1 VFKIENIK
9 RILKPYLVNL
19 LLLGIALII
28 YKNLSYYKSF
38 LYIETQTVLTL
49 IFFIY
54 AIFGLPYYF
63 LKRKYSDGD
72 STEKA
77 ILVLHIFTKILPS
90 RFSSS
95 KGERKGHIFDRET
108 KVALLSY
115 AVKFFFLPIM
125 INFFFTNFSS
135 LVRYSTQ
142 FTFTPPSST
151 ILFDQI
157 FNIIYNFI
165 FVLDTII
172 ASFAYAVEVPF
183 LKNRIK
189 SVDFTFFGWG
199 VCLATYP
206 PFNSTVAS
214 IIPLTTGPYAIITS
228 EVVLKIIRVL
238 TLISYG
244 VYVWATVALGVKF
257 SNLSNRG
264 IVSKGPYRFIRHPA
278 YAAKNF
284 AWWLEYLPSLSN
296 ISTAVFLLAWNFIYY
311 LRAVTEERHLMQ
323 DIDYQQYAKKVR
335 YRFIPFV
342 F

>member
-1 VFKIENIK
+1 MVIQNDIEKVI
-9 RILKPYLVNL
+9 KPYLINL
-19 LLLGIALII
+19 ILLGIALLI
-28 YKNLSYYKSF
+28 YKNLSWYKSF
-38 LYIETQTVLTL
+38 LYTETQFTLSL
-49 IFFIY
+49 IFIIY
-54 AIFGLPYYF
+54 AVFGLPYYF
-63 LKRKYSDGD
+63 LKRRYFDDNSA
-72 STEKA
+72 EKS
-77 ILVLHIFTKILPS
+77 ILVLNFFTNLL
-90 RFSSS
+90 RRHFNTN
-95 KGERKGHIFDRET
+95 RET

-125 INFFFTNFSS
+125 MNFFFTNFSS
-135 LVRYSTQ
+135 LVRYSVQ
-142 FTFTPPSST
+142 FTFTPANNS

-189 SVDFTFFGWG
+189 SVDLTFFGWG

-214 IIPLTTGPYAIITS
+214 IIPLSMGHAVITNEII
-228 EVVLKIIRVL
+228 LKIIRVL
-238 TLISYG
+238 TLVSYG

-323 DIDYQQYAKKVR
+323 DSDYQKYAKKVR